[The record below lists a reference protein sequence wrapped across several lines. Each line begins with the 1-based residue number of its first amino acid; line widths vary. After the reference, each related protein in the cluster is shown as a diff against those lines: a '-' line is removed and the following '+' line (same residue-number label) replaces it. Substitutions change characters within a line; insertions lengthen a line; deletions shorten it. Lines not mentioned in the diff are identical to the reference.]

1 MRLKMPFKYILR
13 RRIDRL
19 VMHCVFLPMLW
30 LVAVR
35 SSNLWARDLQLQ
47 APVDL
52 SAIATLT
59 ERGISLEKRLDEL
72 IKNQD
77 ERFGRLEKVQDGIF
91 IAFFGVFVA
100 LLLNVKSQQQ
110 RREDPERRK
119 RGRHESDSD

>member
-1 MRLKMPFKYILR
+1 
-13 RRIDRL
+13 
-19 VMHCVFLPMLW
+19 MLW